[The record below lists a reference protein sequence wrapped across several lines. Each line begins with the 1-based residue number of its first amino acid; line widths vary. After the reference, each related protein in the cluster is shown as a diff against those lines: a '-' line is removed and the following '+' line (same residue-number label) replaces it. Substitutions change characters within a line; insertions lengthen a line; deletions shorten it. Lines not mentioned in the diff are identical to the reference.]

1 MCEVQSGLLEL
12 VASPVDEALGFE
24 TSASHLAVEVSR
36 VEPGSW
42 AQRMRLR
49 MGDHFV
55 SIDGVPVGSYT
66 GTSPR
71 GGHSKPQAGHAAALP
86 KARASGAGR
95 GEAS

>member
-1 MCEVQSGLLEL
+1 M
-12 VASPVDEALGFE
+12 DEALGFE
-24 TSASHLAVEVSR
+24 TSGSLGDDSFTVRSASHLAVEVSR

-66 GTSPR
+66 GTSLRDAVQSRQRPMR
-71 GGHSKPQAGHAAALP
+71 LRFRRQGHQGLEEE
-86 KARASGAGR
+86 R
-95 GEAS
+95 